1 MHRAGGWI
9 CCRRP
14 HADTHRE
21 TAITVLP
28 QVDRSLD
35 RMMIY
40 TGKTHT
46 ARKMEKEKKEK
57 LWKTCEN
64 EKEER
69 LYVYVYIKE
78 LDHYI
83 FHGWYSIHTHT
94 LFGNIS
100 KIVSSHRLL
109 FTSFIFHFDFFLLL
123 FGEIHRSWWILSS
136 RPSSQYLDVYTIT
149 IVKVLRIK
157 AANKSIRKISIT
169 FFSFAL
175 FQTV

>member
-83 FHGWYSIHTHT
+83 FHGWYSIHTHA
-94 LFGNIS
+94 LWEYI
-100 KIVSSHRLL
+100 KDCLVP
-109 FTSFIFHFDFFLLL
+109 SFIIHAIHLPLWFFSPFVWRNPSILMDFV
-123 FGEIHRSWWILSS
+123 LS
-136 RPSSQYLDVYTIT
+136 PL
-149 IVKVLRIK
+149 
-157 AANKSIRKISIT
+157 ISI
-169 FFSFAL
+169 SRRL
-175 FQTV
+175 YYNNRESSPN